1 MCSCLS
7 EGEPAAVRRGQWAA
21 AVQLAPEIV
30 LLLVSIF
37 TLRDGG
43 YLGIGGG
50 ATALLACSAPLA
62 CCRVPR
68 AAAFA
73 RLTCANLVATGWC
86 AAQAAILLSRLATVD
101 DWCCALTASSAT
113 SSAATIT
120 PGGMRA
126 FLAALVALVGG
137 GCVYRVWV
145 GCGPAR
151 AAARAARASAV
162 APSSYCD
169 GGGSSSSS
177 GGGGSVA
184 VGVPVAVP
192 SGVRAVS

>member
-1 MCSCLS
+1 MRKKRTPTERIPTLAEIKTSTMCSCLS

-113 SSAATIT
+113 SSTATIT

-137 GCVYRVWV
+137 HLGFMQIMKNAQHVQV
-145 GCGPAR
+145 GII
-151 AAARAARASAV
+151 
-162 APSSYCD
+162 
-169 GGGSSSSS
+169 
-177 GGGGSVA
+177 
-184 VGVPVAVP
+184 
-192 SGVRAVS
+192 